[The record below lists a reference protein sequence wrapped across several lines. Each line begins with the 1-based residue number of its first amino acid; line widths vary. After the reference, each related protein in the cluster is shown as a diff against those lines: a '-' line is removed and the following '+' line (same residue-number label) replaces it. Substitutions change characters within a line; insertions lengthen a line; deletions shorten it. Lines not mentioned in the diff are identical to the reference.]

1 MFVFLHLFTVT
12 SDSRDFP
19 HIQLD
24 LLQNLQ
30 NGGKSKPEPGWGSV
44 DHRKHRLLPGI
55 HPGEAS
61 LPRQTPVRGQG
72 RHWKGLSQ

>member
-1 MFVFLHLFTVT
+1 MFVFLHLFIVI

-30 NGGKSKPEPGWGSV
+30 NGGKSKPEPDGGLWTTEST
-44 DHRKHRLLPGI
+44 DFYPAYTL
-55 HPGEAS
+55 A
-61 LPRQTPVRGQG
+61 
-72 RHWKGLSQ
+72 RHLCHDRPQSTAKVVTGKD

>member
-1 MFVFLHLFTVT
+1 MFVFLHLFIAT

-30 NGGKSKPEPGWGSV
+30 NRGKKSKPEADG
-44 DHRKHRLLPGI
+44 
-55 HPGEAS
+55 
-61 LPRQTPVRGQG
+61 
-72 RHWKGLSQ
+72 GL

>member
-1 MFVFLHLFTVT
+1 MFVFLHLFIVI

-30 NGGKSKPEPGWGSV
+30 NGGKSKPEPDGGLWTTESI
-44 DHRKHRLLPGI
+44 DFY
-55 HPGEAS
+55 PGEAS
-61 LPRQTPVRGQG
+61 LPRRTPIRGQG
-72 RHWKGLSQ
+72 RKD